1 MIVSSE
7 LVNFNFSH
15 EPDLEEVSMVRTTPL
30 TITILVLFATL
41 MAAMPAAAAAPANE
55 VFLPAVGTGA
65 GVPPS
70 FWNTT
75 IWVFNPNQ
83 APAEVD
89 FSFLRRNQSNNPSDV
104 THTMM
109 VGPGEVVQI
118 DDAVTTMFGVQGF
131 GAIRALADTP
141 IHVTARIYSK
151 AANQGKRDSAG
162 QAFAALPA
170 QLAIGEGEVTNL
182 IGLTNLVGG
191 DFRYNVGFVE
201 TTGHPVT
208 VEVKLFASGG
218 SDWIYKTI
226 QLRPFEQMQMSIDQL
241 FNNIIGE
248 SDNFRL
254 QVTAGA
260 GGGRVIVF
268 GSRVANG
275 SQDATTFEMGFPS
288 AP

>member
-1 MIVSSE
+1 
-7 LVNFNFSH
+7 
-15 EPDLEEVSMVRTTPL
+15 MVRTSPAPIAL
-30 TITILVLFATL
+30 LVLLATL
-41 MAAMPAAAAAPANE
+41 MAAPPATASAPANE

-75 IWVFNPNQ
+75 IWVFNPNED
-83 APAEVD
+83 AVDVD

-104 THTMM
+104 AHTMM
-109 VGPGEVVQI
+109 VGAGEVVQI

-131 GAIRALADTP
+131 GAIRAVADAP
-141 IHVTARIYSK
+141 VHVTARIYSK
-151 AANQGKRDSAG
+151 GQGQQNRDSAG
-162 QAFAALPA
+162 QAFAAVPA
-170 QLAIGEGEVTNL
+170 QLSIGTGEESDL

-201 TTGHPVT
+201 TTGNPISVQ
-208 VEVKLFASGG
+208 VALYASAG
-218 SDWIYKTI
+218 SSWVYTSI

-241 FNNIIGE
+241 FNNAIGE

-254 QVTAGA
+254 HVT
-260 GGGRVIVF
+260 GGPGDGRVIVF

-275 SQDATTFEMGFPS
+275 SQDATTFEMGFP
-288 AP
+288 PLQ